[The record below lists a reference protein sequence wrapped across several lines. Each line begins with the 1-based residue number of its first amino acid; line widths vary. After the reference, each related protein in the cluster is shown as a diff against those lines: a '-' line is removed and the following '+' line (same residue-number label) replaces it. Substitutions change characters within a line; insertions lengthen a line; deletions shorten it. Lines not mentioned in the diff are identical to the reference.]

1 MKNRLNDSRRFGGIF
16 SDTKFYT
23 IVELSYEGQLCFLN
37 MQLSKGEA
45 KNQYHGDR
53 IHLYA
58 EGLSFGENGAKR
70 VQPHS

>member
-37 MQLSKGEA
+37 MQLFKGEA
-45 KNQYHGDR
+45 KSS
-53 IHLYA
+53 I
-58 EGLSFGENGAKR
+58 SW
-70 VQPHS
+70 